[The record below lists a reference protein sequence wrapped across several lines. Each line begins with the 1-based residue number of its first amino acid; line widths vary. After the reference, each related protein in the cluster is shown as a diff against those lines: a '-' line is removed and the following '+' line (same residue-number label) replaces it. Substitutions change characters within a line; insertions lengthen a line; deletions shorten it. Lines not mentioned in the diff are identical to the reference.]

1 MIKEMKNITIE
12 VNLKDA
18 KTLNEEIKN
27 SVSTYDEITLNNVY
41 GQRYIGSGINQDVK
55 ININGVP
62 GNDLG
67 AYMDGPEIEVFSNAQ
82 DAIGNTMNKGRIIV
96 HGSCGDTTGYA
107 MRGGEIFIKDSVG
120 YRVGIHM
127 KEYLDMKPVIVIGSS
142 AGDFLGE
149 YMAGGII
156 ILLGIGVAKEDQ
168 LTGKYFGT
176 GMHGGVIYINGT
188 LPEDKLGKEVK
199 KVELDNNDK
208 KVIKNYIQQYKKY
221 FKYTKDIN
229 SDSFSKYIAADKN
242 PYHLLY
248 TKN

>member
-1 MIKEMKNITIE
+1 MKNINIE
-12 VNLKDA
+12 VNLKDS
-18 KTLNEEIKN
+18 KTLNEEIRN

-41 GQRYIGSGINQDVK
+41 GQRYIGSGINQNIK

-67 AYMDGPEIEVFSNAQ
+67 AYMAGPELEVFSNAQ

-107 MRGGEIFIKDSVG
+107 MRGGEIFVKDSVG

-127 KEYLDMKPVIVIGSS
+127 KEYLDMKPVIVIGSC

-156 ILLGIGVAKEDQ
+156 ILLGIGITKSEN
-168 LTGKYFGT
+168 LTGKYLGT
-176 GMHGGVIYINGT
+176 GMHGGVMYINGSI
-188 LPEDKLGKEVK
+188 PKKNMGKEIK
-199 KVELDNNDK
+199 KAELTDEDK
-208 KVIKNYIQQYKKY
+208 KVLNKYIKQYKKY
-221 FKYTKDIN
+221 FNYSKEIN
-229 SDSFSKYIAADKN
+229 IDNFSKYVAADKN

>member
-1 MIKEMKNITIE
+1 MKNINIE
-12 VNLKDA
+12 VNLKDS
-18 KTLNEEIKN
+18 KTLNEEIRN

-41 GQRYIGSGINQDVK
+41 GQRYIGSGINQNIK

-67 AYMDGPEIEVFSNAQ
+67 AYMAGPELEVFSNAQ

-107 MRGGEIFIKDSVG
+107 MRGGEIFVKDSVG

-127 KEYLDMKPVIVIGSS
+127 KEYLDMKPVIVIGSC

-156 ILLGIGVAKEDQ
+156 ILLGIGITKAEN
-168 LTGKYFGT
+168 LTGKYLGT
-176 GMHGGVIYINGT
+176 GMHGGVMYLNGSI
-188 LPEDKLGKEVK
+188 PKKNMGKEIK
-199 KVELDNNDK
+199 KAELTDEDK
-208 KVIKNYIQQYKKY
+208 KVLNKYIKQYKKY
-221 FKYTKDIN
+221 FNYSKEIN
-229 SDSFSKYIAADKN
+229 IDNFSKYVAADKN

>member
-1 MIKEMKNITIE
+1 MKNINIE
-12 VNLKDA
+12 VNLKDS
-18 KTLNEEIKN
+18 KTLNEEIRN

-41 GQRYIGSGINQDVK
+41 GQRYIGSGINQNIK

-67 AYMDGPEIEVFSNAQ
+67 AYMAGPELEVFSNAQ

-107 MRGGEIFIKDSVG
+107 MRGGEIFVKDSVG

-127 KEYLDMKPVIVIGSS
+127 KEYLDMKPVIVIGSC

-156 ILLGIGVAKEDQ
+156 ILLGIGITKAEN
-168 LTGKYFGT
+168 LTGKY
-176 GMHGGVIYINGT
+176 
-188 LPEDKLGKEVK
+188 LGISRYGNAWRSNV
-199 KVELDNNDK
+199 
-208 KVIKNYIQQYKKY
+208 Y
-221 FKYTKDIN
+221 
-229 SDSFSKYIAADKN
+229 
-242 PYHLLY
+242 
-248 TKN
+248 

>member
-1 MIKEMKNITIE
+1 MKQIDLE
-12 VNLKDA
+12 VNNKLAED
-18 KTLNEEIKN
+18 LNKEIRQFALN
-27 SVSTYDEITLNNVY
+27 YDKINLHGVC
-41 GQRYIGSGINQDVK
+41 GQRYIGCGIDHDIK
-55 ININGVP
+55 INIDGVP

-67 AYMDGPEIEVFSNAQ
+67 AYMAGPELEVFSNAQ

-107 MRGGEIFIKDSVG
+107 MRGGEIFVKDSVG

-149 YMAGGII
+149 YLAGGII
-156 ILLGIGVAKEDQ
+156 ILLGIGVTKAEN
-168 LTGKYFGT
+168 LTGKYLGT
-176 GMHGGVIYINGT
+176 GMHGGVMYINGSI
-188 LPEDKLGKEVK
+188 PKKNMGKEIK
-199 KVELDNNDK
+199 KAELTDEDK
-208 KVIKNYIQQYKKY
+208 KVLNKYIKQYKKY
-221 FKYTKDIN
+221 FNYTKAIN
-229 SDSFSKYIAADKN
+229 IDNFSKYVAADKN

>member
-1 MIKEMKNITIE
+1 MKNINIE
-12 VNLKDA
+12 VNLKDS
-18 KTLNEEIKN
+18 KTLNEEIRN

-41 GQRYIGSGINQDVK
+41 GQRYIGSGINQNIK

-67 AYMDGPEIEVFSNAQ
+67 AYMAGPELEVFSNAQ

-107 MRGGEIFIKDSVG
+107 MRGGEIFVKDSVG

-127 KEYLDMKPVIVIGSS
+127 KEYLDMKPVIVIGSC

-168 LTGKYFGT
+168 LTGKYLGT
-176 GMHGGVIYINGT
+176 GMHGGVMYINGSIPKKNMGKEIKKAELT
-188 LPEDKLGKEVK
+188 DEDKKILNKY
-199 KVELDNNDK
+199 
-208 KVIKNYIQQYKKY
+208 IKQYKKY
-221 FKYTKDIN
+221 FNYTGDIN
-229 SDSFSKYIAADKN
+229 IENFSKYVAADKN

-248 TKN
+248 TRN

>member
-1 MIKEMKNITIE
+1 MKNINIE
-12 VNLKDA
+12 VNLKDS
-18 KTLNEEIKN
+18 KTLNEEIRN

-41 GQRYIGSGINQDVK
+41 GQRYIGSGINQNIK

-67 AYMDGPEIEVFSNAQ
+67 AYMAGPELEVFSNAQ

-107 MRGGEIFIKDSVG
+107 MRGGEIFVKDSVG

-127 KEYLDMKPVIVIGSS
+127 KEYLDMKPVIVIGSC

-156 ILLGIGVAKEDQ
+156 ILLGIGITKAEN
-168 LTGKYFGT
+168 LTGKYLGT
-176 GMHGGVIYINGT
+176 GMHGGVMYINGSI
-188 LPEDKLGKEVK
+188 PKKNMGKEIK
-199 KVELDNNDK
+199 KAELTDEDK
-208 KVIKNYIQQYKKY
+208 KVLNKYIKQYKKY
-221 FKYTKDIN
+221 FNYSKEIN
-229 SDSFSKYIAADKN
+229 IDNFSKYVAADKN